1 MVQKL
6 DLREII
12 FTLRFIIVRSMY
24 VAHRNIRFLLLHMAT
39 VNGSYKQDNWNYSWM
54 AAYCNVILGLL
65 VAGYCLLL
73 ALRHHFSYAIARCFH
88 SFHTV

>member
-6 DLREII
+6 DPRGII

-54 AAYCNVILGLL
+54 AAYCNVISGLL
-65 VAGYCLLL
+65 VAVYCLLL
-73 ALRHHFSYAIARCFH
+73 ALHNHFSCAIAHCNI
-88 SFHTV
+88 